1 MTKDEIPKNMTL
13 AEAAEFWDEHSFL
26 DYDGVQEVRFP
37 VDLAEEQ
44 KLCRH

>member
-1 MTKDEIPKNMTL
+1 MAEGKTPENMTL
-13 AEAAEFWDEHSFL
+13 GEAAEFWDEHSFL